1 VSNPLELPTTSGG
14 AQGLFSAMPAAPA
27 LTAEEGQ
34 RFGSATGV
42 FAPTWIETD
51 DAGGQR
57 LIALSR
63 SDKGSKPLVLQGI
76 DAAGGALQNLGM
88 VLPRGVG
95 GSGTVAAR
103 WDVRHGRLLLL
114 ARRGDSSPGLD
125 YWMVQILAQ
134 GAES

>member
-1 VSNPLELPTTSGG
+1 MSNPLGLPTTSGG
-14 AQGLFSAMPAAPA
+14 APGLFSAMPAAPA
-27 LTAEEGQ
+27 LTSEEGQ

-42 FAPTWIETD
+42 FAPTWIGTD
-51 DAGGQR
+51 GGSGHK

-63 SDKGSKPLVLQGI
+63 SDKGSKPLVIQVI
-76 DAAGGALQNLGM
+76 DAAGGALQNLGI
-88 VLPRGVG
+88 VLPTGVG
-95 GSGTVAAR
+95 GAGAVAAR

-125 YWMVQILAQ
+125 YWMVQVLAP